1 MMQKKIK
8 LDPAYVKHSKAS
20 EGDDRVWFYEE
31 LEGEILEFARYCIR
45 KSNVLKG
52 DPLTRAHL
60 KRIGQSIHNMK
71 VCSSLSMGTY
81 ENLYEYDK

>member
-1 MMQKKIK
+1 MQKKIK

-20 EGDDRVWFYEE
+20 KGDDRVWFYEE

-52 DPLTRAHL
+52 DPLARAHL
-60 KRIGQSIHNMK
+60 KRIGQSIHDMK

>member
-1 MMQKKIK
+1 MPKKII
-8 LDPAYVKHSKAS
+8 LDKPYIKHSKAS
-20 EGDDRVWFYEE
+20 EDDTKVWFYEE
-31 LEGEILEFARYCIR
+31 LEGEVLEFAKYCIR

-52 DPLTRAHL
+52 DPIARAHL
-60 KRIGQSIHNMK
+60 RRIGQSIHNMK

>member
-1 MMQKKIK
+1 MPKKIK
-8 LDPAYVKHSKAS
+8 LDKPYIKHSKAS

-52 DPLTRAHL
+52 DPLAQAHL
-60 KRIGQSIHNMK
+60 KRIGKSIHNMK

-81 ENLYEYDK
+81 EDLYEYDK